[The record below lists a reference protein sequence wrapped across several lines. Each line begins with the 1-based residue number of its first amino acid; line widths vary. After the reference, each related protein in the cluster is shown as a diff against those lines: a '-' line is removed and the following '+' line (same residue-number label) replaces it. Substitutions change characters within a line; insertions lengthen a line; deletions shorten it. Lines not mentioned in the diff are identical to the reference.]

1 MSGDL
6 SSSSQCF
13 GLYDNDKII
22 GFMAV
27 IHQPNPVNKK
37 IKRVHRVVISPDYQG
52 IGLGTKFLNVIGQ
65 YYHSLG
71 FNFSIMTS
79 AKNMISGLERNSHWV
94 KTRAGRV
101 QKLGKT
107 SAIKA
112 LTSTNRDNVFST
124 TFFYK

>member
-27 IHQPNPVNKK
+27 IHQPHPVNKK

-71 FNFSIMTS
+71 FDFSIMTS

-112 LTSTNRDNVFST
+112 NRDNVFST